1 MRRGKDSAGR
11 TSDTGGGSMTVKILY
26 ICDKQAGAC
35 DWSRNGWKRCEND
48 MCFHTSNK
56 EHAKTGGTGIMLRAY
71 SNKKLHSLWE
81 VTCRCYYDN
90 KCAAQLEDGNKK
102 YCIDGNCPIGKTKPT
117 QTE

>member
-1 MRRGKDSAGR
+1 
-11 TSDTGGGSMTVKILY
+11 MTDKILY
-26 ICDKQAGAC
+26 ICDKQPGAC
-35 DWSRNGWKRCEND
+35 EGWERKGWKRCENN

-56 EHAKTGGTGIMLRAY
+56 EHAKTGGTGIMLQFYR
-71 SNKKLHSLWE
+71 SKKQKSLWE

-90 KCAAQLEDGNKK
+90 KCLAQLEAGNIK